1 MKIKTIFTCLLF
13 ASLPFPGL
21 WAAGNADAAKLKADL
36 KQEFKTR
43 VETNQFGDVFIN
55 KLPMPDSSKL
65 KNVDVVRPS
74 MLVFISYVD
83 KDLDFEKLDES
94 MNKATGA
101 VDKKGNRK
109 SSVPIDGLIGGANR
123 YLASKNMGLQK
134 VGFTANNFRQRI
146 EDGIPILCWMANSD
160 LYQGDFTARLAER
173 SSAKSPDEW
182 SESLRKLEKKKIA
195 GSRDR
200 MFSSALLLGFNKRT
214 DEYLVAGLSR
224 KPVWITERELKNLLL
239 NGYILRY

>member
-1 MKIKTIFTCLLF
+1 MLF

-83 KDLDFEKLDES
+83 KDLDF
-94 MNKATGA
+94 
-101 VDKKGNRK
+101 
-109 SSVPIDGLIGGANR
+109 
-123 YLASKNMGLQK
+123 
-134 VGFTANNFRQRI
+134 
-146 EDGIPILCWMANSD
+146 
-160 LYQGDFTARLAER
+160 
-173 SSAKSPDEW
+173 
-182 SESLRKLEKKKIA
+182 
-195 GSRDR
+195 
-200 MFSSALLLGFNKRT
+200 
-214 DEYLVAGLSR
+214 
-224 KPVWITERELKNLLL
+224 
-239 NGYILRY
+239 